1 MNELILSERMPVL
14 AMRGLVLFPQATM
27 HFDVGREKSVRALE
41 AAMNADQHIFLV
53 TQKEI
58 EQDDPGFGDLYEIG
72 TVATVKQILRLPG
85 DNMRILV
92 EGQYRAKL
100 LDMIHSEPYLF
111 GRVPR
116 RCCRRRRA

>member
-58 EQDDPGFGDLYEIG
+58 EQDDPGFGDRYEIG
-72 TVATVKQILRLPG
+72 TVAHVLQVLKIPG
-85 DNMRILV
+85 DTVRVLV
-92 EGQYRAKL
+92 QGEYRARATQML
-100 LDMIHSEPYLF
+100 QTAPCMMA
-111 GRVPR
+111 RV
-116 RCCRRRRA
+116 

>member
-53 TQKEI
+53 TQKKI

-72 TVATVKQILRLPG
+72 CFGRPSSCSA
-85 DNMRILV
+85 NMRSC
-92 EGQYRAKL
+92 RSA
-100 LDMIHSEPYLF
+100 
-111 GRVPR
+111 
-116 RCCRRRRA
+116 RCRTSCSICCPKRIPALRPT

>member
-53 TQKEI
+53 
-58 EQDDPGFGDLYEIG
+58 
-72 TVATVKQILRLPG
+72 
-85 DNMRILV
+85 
-92 EGQYRAKL
+92 
-100 LDMIHSEPYLF
+100 
-111 GRVPR
+111 R
-116 RCCRRRRA
+116 RSL

>member
-58 EQDDPGFGDLYEIG
+58 EQDVMSCRKY
-72 TVATVKQILRLPG
+72 LPPAG
-85 DNMRILV
+85 
-92 EGQYRAKL
+92 
-100 LDMIHSEPYLF
+100 IHPYTPL
-111 GRVPR
+111 
-116 RCCRRRRA
+116 

>member
-58 EQDDPGFGDLYEIG
+58 EQDDPASAIS
-72 TVATVKQILRLPG
+72 
-85 DNMRILV
+85 MRSA
-92 EGQYRAKL
+92 RSP
-100 LDMIHSEPYLF
+100 MS
-111 GRVPR
+111 
-116 RCCRRRRA
+116 CRS

>member
-53 TQKEI
+53 TQMI
-58 EQDDPGFGDLYEIG
+58 PASAISMRS
-72 TVATVKQILRLPG
+72 ARLP
-85 DNMRILV
+85 M
-92 EGQYRAKL
+92 
-100 LDMIHSEPYLF
+100 S
-111 GRVPR
+111 
-116 RCCRRRRA
+116 CRS

>member
-53 TQKEI
+53 TQKMI
-58 EQDDPGFGDLYEIG
+58 PASAISMRS
-72 TVATVKQILRLPG
+72 ARLP
-85 DNMRILV
+85 M
-92 EGQYRAKL
+92 
-100 LDMIHSEPYLF
+100 S
-111 GRVPR
+111 
-116 RCCRRRRA
+116 CRS